1 MEKMKRPY
9 IFRMSR
15 LNYYH
20 MWFIFKLMYR
30 LYVSNQNPNLKIF
43 FNLIKIFYSYLEQQT
58 SDIDKH
64 DVGQMQGWGK
74 GWFKKIFFYFLE
86 PSPAKGYIPLRIYFS
101 KSIKRI
107 FGGIMPPVRYIVGFY
122 FVSILGD
129 CPFSFL
135 ILFLLL

>member
-30 LYVSNQNPNLKIF
+30 LYVSNQKPNLKIF

-74 GWFKKIFFYFLE
+74 GWLKNFYFYFLE
-86 PSPAKGYIPLRIYFS
+86 PLPAKGYIPL
-101 KSIKRI
+101 I
-107 FGGIMPPVRYIVGFY
+107 FQSQLKGFLVGLCHQLD
-122 FVSILGD
+122 I
-129 CPFSFL
+129 
-135 ILFLLL
+135 